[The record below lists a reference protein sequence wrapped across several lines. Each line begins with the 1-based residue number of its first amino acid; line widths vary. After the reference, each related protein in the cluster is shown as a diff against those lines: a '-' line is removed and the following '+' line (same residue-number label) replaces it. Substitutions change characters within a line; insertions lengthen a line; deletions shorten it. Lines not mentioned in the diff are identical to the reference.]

1 MAAKKSKRVDPIKQR
16 ERRAK
21 IAAGVGGVL
30 FLLLAAYEVP
40 TVLKL
45 MNQKP
50 PPGTQFSDAVKTNP
64 DGSIP
69 LPSVATPTAS
79 ANGDLADSDVPPST
93 GTGQLVS
100 FSMFQTKNP
109 FVPQVSVSDE
119 GPTPSTSS
127 TGSSGTTTTTTTTT
141 TPTSTNP
148 LGSGLPGGLP
158 TTTTPGGVV
167 PANGST
173 STSTTT
179 TTAAPAPQVAIS
191 VNGTVSR
198 VATNDSFPTG
208 APVFRLISYGAGT
221 AQIGIV
227 GGSYS
232 DGNQTLTLQQGKPI
246 TLENQSTGTKY
257 KVELLSTP

>member
-1 MAAKKSKRVDPIKQR
+1 MAAKKTKRVDPIKQR
-16 ERRAK
+16 EKRAK
-21 IAAGVGGVL
+21 IAAGIGGVL

-40 TVLKL
+40 TMLKL

-50 PPGTQFSDAVKTNP
+50 PAGSQFSDAGNRNT

-69 LPSVATPTAS
+69 LPNVATPTVS
-79 ANGDLADSDVPPST
+79 ANGDLANSDVPPST
-93 GTGQLVS
+93 GNGQLIS

-109 FVPQVSVSDE
+109 FIPQVKVADQGATSS
-119 GPTPSTSS
+119 STS
-127 TGSSGTTTTTTTTT
+127 TTT
-141 TPTSTNP
+141 TPT
-148 LGSGLPGGLP
+148 
-158 TTTTPGGVV
+158 TTTPTNANKPGADVPGTLPGTTPGSVV

-173 STSTTT
+173 STTTTTT
-179 TTAAPAPQVAIS
+179 TTAAPPPQVAIS

-198 VATNDSFPTG
+198 VATNDTFPTG

-227 GGSYS
+227 GGSYA
-232 DGNQTLTLQQGKPI
+232 DGNQTLTLQQGKAI
-246 TLENQSTGTKY
+246 TLENQTSGVKY

>member
-16 ERRAK
+16 EKRAK
-21 IAAGVGGVL
+21 IAAGIGGVL

-40 TVLKL
+40 TVMKL

-50 PPGTQFSDAVKTNP
+50 PPGAHFSDAGNRNA

-69 LPSVATPTAS
+69 LPSVATPTVN
-79 ANGDLADSDVPPST
+79 ANGELTDSDVPPSS
-93 GTGQLVS
+93 GDGQLVS

-109 FVPQVSVSDE
+109 FTPQVSVSDE
-119 GPTPSTSS
+119 GPTSSSSSTS
-127 TGSSGTTTTTTTTT
+127 SSGTTTTTT
-141 TPTSTNP
+141 PTNANKP
-148 LGSGLPGGLP
+148 GADLPGGLP
-158 TTTTPGGVV
+158 TTTTPGSVV
-167 PANGST
+167 PSNGGT
-173 STSTTT
+173 STTTTT

-198 VATNDSFPTG
+198 VATNDTFPTG

-227 GGSYS
+227 GGSYA
-232 DGNQTLTLQQGKPI
+232 DGNQTLNLQQGQAI
-246 TLENQSTGTKY
+246 TLENQTTGTKY

>member
-50 PPGTQFSDAVKTNP
+50 PPGSQFSDAVKTNP

-69 LPSVATPTAS
+69 LPSVATPTVS
-79 ANGDLADSDVPPST
+79 GSGDLADSDVPPST
-93 GTGQLVS
+93 GNGQLVS

-127 TGSSGTTTTTTTTT
+127 TTSSGTTTTPTTT

-173 STSTTT
+173 STTT

-198 VATNDSFPTG
+198 VATNDTFPTG
-208 APVFRLISYGAGT
+208 APVFRLISYGSGT

-232 DGNQTLTLQQGKPI
+232 DGNQTLSLQQGKAI